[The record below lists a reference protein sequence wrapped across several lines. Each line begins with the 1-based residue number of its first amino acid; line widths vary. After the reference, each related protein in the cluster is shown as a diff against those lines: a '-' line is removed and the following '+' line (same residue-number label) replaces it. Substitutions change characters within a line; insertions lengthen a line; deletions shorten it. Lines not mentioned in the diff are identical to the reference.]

1 MSVARRMYNIKFVN
15 AHQAKTTYN
24 FKSRPTEEKL
34 LKTNPAIC
42 NKLPYVCQLHG
53 RCTVLNLSFSLS

>member
-24 FKSRPTEEKL
+24 FKNTKEKL

-42 NKLPYVCQLHG
+42 NKLPYVCQMHG
-53 RCTVLNLSFSLS
+53 RYTVLNLSFSLS